1 MWVLGGIERTPER
14 KVFLVAVPD
23 RSQSTLENIISRHV
37 YPGSIILT
45 DLWRGYSRLA
55 DNFDY
60 THHTVNHSVNICRS
74 YYFDA
79 YKHDRRD
86 MGWHQIGYSRR
97 NRVAGEIDNHLFEFI
112 WHRVHENNLWVGYL
126 NALRDIAFD

>member
-45 DLWRGYSRLA
+45 DLWRGYFRLA

-60 THHTVNHSVNICRS
+60 THHTVNHSVNFVDPITLTHTNTIEGTW
-74 YYFDA
+74 A
-79 YKHDRRD
+79 GIKL
-86 MGWHQIGYSRR
+86 GIPGR
-97 NRVAGEIDNHLFEFI
+97 NGVAGEVDNHLFEFV

-126 NALRDIAFD
+126 NALRDIAFY